1 MDRFLG
7 AWGAAAAWGESV
19 GRRAGLCAR
28 AKRARRVRQGPGLSV
43 DAVTL
48 AARLG
53 HADPAFTA
61 RTYIHRDDDRA
72 RALADLADGLRLPE
86 R

>member
-1 MDRFLG
+1 M
-7 AWGAAAAWGESV
+7 
-19 GRRAGLCAR
+19 C
-28 AKRARRVRQGPGLSV
+28 QGPGLYV

-61 RTYIHRDDDRA
+61 RTYVHRDDDRA
-72 RALADLADGLRLPE
+72 RALAEVADDLRHLDL
-86 R
+86 

>member
-1 MDRFLG
+1 MQDVTFHTFRHTHATLLG
-7 AWGAAAAWGESV
+7 TRPE
-19 GRRAGLCAR
+19 
-28 AKRARRVRQGPGLSV
+28 V

-72 RALADLADGLRLPE
+72 RALAELADTLRSPD

>member
-1 MDRFLG
+1 MQGVTFHAFRRTHATLLG
-7 AWGAAAAWGESV
+7 THPE
-19 GRRAGLCAR
+19 
-28 AKRARRVRQGPGLSV
+28 V
-43 DAVTL
+43 DAVTR

-53 HADPAFTA
+53 HADPAFTS
-61 RTYIHRDDDRA
+61 RTYIHLDDDRA

>member
-1 MDRFLG
+1 MT
-7 AWGAAAAWGESV
+7 
-19 GRRAGLCAR
+19 
-28 AKRARRVRQGPGLSV
+28 GPGV
-43 DAVTL
+43 YADAVTL

-72 RALADLADGLRLPE
+72 RALANLADDLRSSQRKHLPG
-86 R
+86 

>member
-1 MDRFLG
+1 M
-7 AWGAAAAWGESV
+7 
-19 GRRAGLCAR
+19 
-28 AKRARRVRQGPGLSV
+28 RRVWQGPGLYV

-72 RALADLADGLRLPE
+72 RALADLADTLRL
-86 R
+86 RDR

>member
-1 MDRFLG
+1 MEGVAWHTFRHTHATLLG
-7 AWGAAAAWGESV
+7 TRPE
-19 GRRAGLCAR
+19 
-28 AKRARRVRQGPGLSV
+28 V

-61 RTYIHRDDDRA
+61 RTYIHRDDNRA
-72 RALADLADGLRLPE
+72 RALAEVADALRHLDL
-86 R
+86 

>member
-1 MDRFLG
+1 MPDTPFHTLRHTHATPLG
-7 AWGAAAAWGESV
+7 TRPE
-19 GRRAGLCAR
+19 
-28 AKRARRVRQGPGLSV
+28 V

-61 RTYIHRDDDRA
+61 RTYVNRDDDRA
-72 RALADLADGLRLPE
+72 RALADLADALRL
-86 R
+86 RDR

>member
-1 MDRFLG
+1 MANVPDTTFHALRHTHATLLG
-7 AWGAAAAWGESV
+7 TRPE
-19 GRRAGLCAR
+19 
-28 AKRARRVRQGPGLSV
+28 V

-61 RTYIHRDDDRA
+61 RTYIHRDDRA
-72 RALADLADGLRLPE
+72 RALANLADDLRGSG

>member
-1 MDRFLG
+1 MT
-7 AWGAAAAWGESV
+7 
-19 GRRAGLCAR
+19 
-28 AKRARRVRQGPGLSV
+28 GPGV
-43 DAVTL
+43 YADAVTL

-72 RALADLADGLRLPE
+72 RALANLADDLRGAG

>member
-1 MDRFLG
+1 MCR
-7 AWGAAAAWGESV
+7 
-19 GRRAGLCAR
+19 
-28 AKRARRVRQGPGLSV
+28 GPGLYV

-61 RTYIHRDDDRA
+61 RTYVYLDDDRA
-72 RALADLADGLRLPE
+72 RALADLADTLRL
-86 R
+86 RDR

>member
-1 MDRFLG
+1 MRRTMTRLMSSRFALLRS
-7 AWGAAAAWGESV
+7 APWRFAP
-19 GRRAGLCAR
+19 RRS
-28 AKRARRVRQGPGLSV
+28 AKRRS
-43 DAVTL
+43 
-48 AARLG
+48 ARLG

-72 RALADLADGLRLPE
+72 RALANLADDLRGAG